1 MKIGESINSLWLKV
15 PSWLKTKYA
24 LSLIV
29 FLTWMLF
36 FDQYNLFYQYELRSE
51 LNDLRRSKDWY
62 KEQIQQTK
70 EDLDELLTDDK
81 KLERFAREKYLM
93 KKPNEEIF
101 VIVEE

>member
-1 MKIGESINSLWLKV
+1 MKIGERINSLWAKV

-24 LSLIV
+24 LSLII
-29 FLTWMLF
+29 FLSWMLF